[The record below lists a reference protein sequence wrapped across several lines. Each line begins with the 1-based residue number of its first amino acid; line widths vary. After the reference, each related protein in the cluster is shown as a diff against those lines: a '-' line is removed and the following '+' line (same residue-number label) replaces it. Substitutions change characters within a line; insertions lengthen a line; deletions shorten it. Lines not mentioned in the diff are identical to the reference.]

1 MQVENFFGD
10 LPTLYTK
17 RLVLRKL
24 TLDDA
29 KDLFEFASD
38 PEVAKYVP
46 WEPYKSID
54 DAVNFLKFTLEQYEK
69 KQPAR
74 WGIVYKENNK
84 LIGTCGF
91 VDWDP
96 SNFRAEIAYALSR
109 DYWGKGIMT
118 EAVKEAIKFG
128 FEKMNLN
135 RIYAF
140 SFPENVGSYTVM
152 EKVGMKYEGLIREYM
167 YIKGKFQDLKLYSI
181 LRREYF
187 EQMRGSLL

>member
-1 MQVENFFGD
+1 MNREDVFSNF
-10 LPTLYTK
+10 PTLETE
-17 RLVLRKL
+17 RLILRKL
-24 TLDDA
+24 RLEDA
-29 KDLFEFASD
+29 KDLFEYASD
-38 PEVAKYVP
+38 KEVTKYVT
-46 WEPYKSID
+46 WEPHKSIED
-54 DAVNFLKFTLEQYEK
+54 SVNLIKFTHERYEK
-69 KQPAR
+69 R
-74 WGIVYKENNK
+74 EGIIWGIVCKENK
-84 LIGTCGF
+84 KVIGTCDISP
-91 VDWDP
+91 VTKH
-96 SNFRAEIAYALSR
+96 FRAEIAYALSR

-135 RIYAF
+135 RIQAMCI
-140 SFPENVGSYTVM
+140 PENIGSYRVM

>member
-84 LIGTCGF
+84 LIGSCGF
-91 VDWDP
+91 VDWNP
-96 SNFRAEIAYALSR
+96 SHFRAEIAYALSR
-109 DYWGKGIMT
+109 DYWGKGLMT
-118 EAVKEAIKFG
+118 EAVKEVIRFG

-135 RIYAF
+135 RIQAMCI
-140 SFPENVGSYTVM
+140 PENIGSYRVM
-152 EKVGMKYEGLIREYM
+152 EKVGMKYEGLIREYV

-181 LRREYF
+181 LKREYL
-187 EQMRGSLL
+187 EQKGKIY

>member
-1 MQVENFFGD
+1 MNREDVFSNF
-10 LPTLYTK
+10 PTLETE
-17 RLVLRKL
+17 RLILRKL
-24 TLDDA
+24 RLEDA
-29 KDLFEFASD
+29 KDLFEYASD
-38 PEVAKYVP
+38 KEVTKYVT
-46 WEPYKSID
+46 WEPHKSIED
-54 DAVNFLKFTLEQYEK
+54 SVNLIKFTHERYEK
-69 KQPAR
+69 R
-74 WGIVYKENNK
+74 EGIIWGIVCKENK
-84 LIGTCGF
+84 KVIGTCDISP
-91 VDWDP
+91 VTKH
-96 SNFRAEIAYALSR
+96 FRAEIAYALSR

-135 RIYAF
+135 RIQAMCI
-140 SFPENVGSYTVM
+140 PENIGSCRVM